1 MNEKMVVAVKKYYP
15 SIDGLRALSCIG
27 IMMMHIKANTHYQL
41 TGFIWN
47 DVIWSFTH
55 LVILFIMISGFGM
68 CVGYLDRFLNGTV
81 DLEKFYKRRYQ
92 KILPYFVFL
101 IIIALIYEPTV
112 TNFYDA
118 TMEFL
123 LVYGFL
129 PNNALNIIGVG
140 WTIGT
145 IFVFYF
151 LFPAFSV
158 LMKSKRRAW
167 IFLFVSLWINFV
179 CSRHYFANPF
189 VQEIGERH
197 YFIWCM
203 PLFMGGGIMYLCR
216 KVISDFCK
224 KFRCLLLA
232 FCGTCTVLYYII
244 PQQIGDFN
252 IIFYKNFILYSLW
265 LIYAI
270 GVDSKVLGNRVMKFI
285 SAISLEIYLSH
296 MVVFRFMEKIHVE
309 YLFGD
314 DRWISYIVLCLLT
327 FAGVLMLVFGY
338 KLAVKILNKYVICK
352 ILKQKEVTNEQ

>member
-1 MNEKMVVAVKKYYP
+1 MNEEIVVAEKKHSP

-41 TGFIWN
+41 TGFIWD
-47 DVIWSFTH
+47 DVIRSFTH

-68 CVGYLDRFLNGTV
+68 CIGYLDKFLNGTV

-101 IIIALIYEPTV
+101 IVIAFIYEPTV

-118 TMEFL
+118 TMEIL

-158 LMKSKRRAW
+158 LMKSRRRAW
-167 IFLFVSLWINFV
+167 IFLLVSLWINFV

-189 VQEIGERH
+189 VQEIEERH
-197 YFIWCM
+197 YFIWCS
-203 PLFMGGGIMYLCR
+203 PLYIGGGIMYLYR

-224 KFRCLLLA
+224 KLRYLLLS
-232 FCGTCTVLYYII
+232 CCIVCTTLYYII
-244 PQQIGDFN
+244 PQHIGDFS
-252 IIFYKNFILYSLW
+252 IIFYKNFILYSIW

-285 SAISLEIYLSH
+285 SGISLEIYLSH
-296 MVVFRFMEKIHVE
+296 MVVFRLMEKIHVE
-309 YLFGD
+309 YLFGED
-314 DRWISYIVLCLLT
+314 SWGSYVILCLLT
-327 FAGVLMLVFGY
+327 FTGVMALVFGY
-338 KLAVKILNKYVICK
+338 KLAVRILKKYVLCK
-352 ILKQKEVTNEQ
+352 IINPKEV

>member
-1 MNEKMVVAVKKYYP
+1 MNEEIVVAEKKHSP

-41 TGFIWN
+41 TGFIWD

-68 CVGYLDRFLNGTV
+68 CAGYLDKFLNGTV

-101 IIIALIYEPTV
+101 IVIAFIYEPTV

-118 TMEFL
+118 TMEIL

-158 LMKSKRRAW
+158 LMKSRRRAW
-167 IFLFVSLWINFV
+167 IFLLVSLWINFV

-197 YFIWCM
+197 YFIWCS
-203 PLFMGGGIMYLCR
+203 PLYIGGGIMYLYR

-224 KFRCLLLA
+224 KLRYLLLS
-232 FCGTCTVLYYII
+232 CCIVCTTLYYII
-244 PQQIGDFN
+244 PQHIGDFS
-252 IIFYKNFILYSLW
+252 IIFYKNFILYSIW

-285 SAISLEIYLSH
+285 SGISLEIYLSH
-296 MVVFRFMEKIHVE
+296 MVVFRLMEKIHVE
-309 YLFGD
+309 YLFGED
-314 DRWISYIVLCLLT
+314 SWRSYVILCLLT
-327 FAGVLMLVFGY
+327 FTGVMALVFGY
-338 KLAVKILNKYVICK
+338 KLAVRILKKYVLCK
-352 ILKQKEVTNEQ
+352 IIKPKEV